1 MIRDTVAP
9 TTRILA
15 AQAADELL
23 NIAGVE
29 ASVVVAPDG
38 KGGSFAS
45 ARSIGE
51 LNVQIIMEKLGG
63 GGNCSAA
70 AAQFA
75 GVAPEEAVKKVYAA
89 IDEYLG

>member
-1 MIRDTVAP
+1 M
-9 TTRILA
+9 A

-29 ASVVVAPDG
+29 ASIVVAPDG
-38 KGGSFAS
+38 RGGSFAS
-45 ARSIGE
+45 ARSIGDM
-51 LNVQIIMEKLGG
+51 NVQIIMEKLGG

-70 AAQFA
+70 AAQLSDI
-75 GVAPEEAVKKVYAA
+75 APEEAVNRVYAA